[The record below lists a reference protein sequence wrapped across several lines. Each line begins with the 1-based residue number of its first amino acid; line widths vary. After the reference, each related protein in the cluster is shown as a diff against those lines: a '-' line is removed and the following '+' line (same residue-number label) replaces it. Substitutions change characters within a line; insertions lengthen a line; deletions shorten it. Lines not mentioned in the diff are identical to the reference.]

1 MNNTNDL
8 TINTEKVLLNFCRN
22 LRIIYIDELLF
33 IEMYTEYMLS
43 YKKTNNEFN
52 AVHETIASY
61 HHGFQIRAPHLGE
74 INQDIDSVN

>member
-43 YKKTNNEFN
+43 YIKTFLDDKFRVTRN
-52 AVHETIASY
+52 
-61 HHGFQIRAPHLGE
+61 L
-74 INQDIDSVN
+74 